1 MNRPMIFRPWRR
13 WCLLIASL
21 GVSASAFPPAPHY
34 TLFGLVRDQVGAT
47 LKVDGAELILLRDG
61 KEIGRTPVLKDL
73 RADFNYEL
81 KVSVDLNLPSTRTY
95 SEKAVTAGGLISVV
109 VTMNGQNFYPIGV
122 TGSLRA
128 TAGGERVRLDLNL
141 GQDSD
146 GDGLPDAWEEWQ
158 LYISGRRPGLN
169 GWDLSLITRDGD
181 FDGDGISNF
190 NEYIAGT
197 FAADPTD
204 RFELRLVGKSATS
217 VQLEFFSITGKV
229 YSVEESGDLKSW
241 IQVPFSVSAQGSEQ
255 LRYQAPDVGVR
266 SIFVK
271 SPATSSRF
279 YRLSVR

>member
-1 MNRPMIFRPWRR
+1 MNRPMIFRLWRR

-73 RADFNYEL
+73 RGDSNYEL
-81 KVSVDLNLPSTRTY
+81 RVSVDLNLPTTRAY
-95 SEKAVTAGGLISVV
+95 SENAVAAGGQISVV

-122 TGSLRA
+122 SGSLRA

-141 GQDSD
+141 GQDGD

-204 RFELRLVGKSATS
+204 RFELRLIGKTSAA

-229 YSVEESGDLKSW
+229 YSVEESADLKNW
-241 IQVPFSVSAQGSEQ
+241 TQVPFALTAQGAGQ
-255 LRYQAPDVGVR
+255 FRLQAPEVGIR
-266 SIFVK
+266 TIFVK
-271 SPATSSRF
+271 SPATASMF